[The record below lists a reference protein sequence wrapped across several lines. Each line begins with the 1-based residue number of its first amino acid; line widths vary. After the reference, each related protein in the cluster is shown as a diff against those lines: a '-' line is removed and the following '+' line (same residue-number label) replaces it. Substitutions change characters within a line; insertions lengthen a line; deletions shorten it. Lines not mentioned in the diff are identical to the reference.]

1 MGVTVLVVDD
11 EPVMCALISRMLTRF
26 NCTTHEAHSG
36 PEAEAMMEEIRPEL
50 VFMDIM
56 MPEQDGY
63 VTSKNLRAQGYKGRI
78 VMITAMSP
86 EAGLSRALEAGA
98 NDYTQKPVSRETLQK
113 HVDAVVNDIVRSR
126 TNNN

>member
-1 MGVTVLVVDD
+1 MGLTVLVVDD

-26 NCTTHEAHSG
+26 NCETHEAHSG
-36 PEAEAMMEEIRPEL
+36 PEAEASIAEIRPEL

-63 VTSKNLRAQGYKGRI
+63 VTCKNLRDQGYQGRI

-86 EAGLSRALEAGA
+86 DAGLSRALEAGA
-98 NDYTQKPVSRETLQK
+98 NDYAQKPVSRETLQK
-113 HVDAVVNDIVRSR
+113 HVDAVVADIVKRR
-126 TNNN
+126 NPN

>member
-26 NCTTHEAHSG
+26 NCTTHEAHNG
-36 PEAEAMMEEIRPEL
+36 PEAEAKIDEVKPEL

-63 VTSKNLRAQGYKGRI
+63 TTCRNIRAQGYQGRI

-86 EAGLSRALEAGA
+86 DAGLSRALEAGA
-98 NDYTQKPVSRETLQK
+98 NDYTQKPVSREILQK
-113 HVDAVVNDIVRSR
+113 HVDLVVASIVRGR
-126 TNNN
+126 DN